1 MKNYVIFAL
10 GIVLGIIMGMKLSS
24 FNKNSISY
32 IKSYETDTI
41 SVTEYVTFRD
51 TIFVEKPKYYKE
63 VIRDTVPIETF
74 SVDGENLLISQ
85 KEYCDSNYIA
95 WVSGIDPRLDSIMVF
110 NSTEYVFKTSTIEK
124 VKTIEDKTEKWFA
137 GAGMYRLD
145 NTLVPKLNVVYQ
157 KNRIMVGACVGLY
170 NNQPMYGIDFN
181 LKVK

>member
-63 VIRDTVPIETF
+63 VIRDTVPIEMF

-110 NSTEYVFKTSTIEK
+110 KNTEYVYKTKTIETI
-124 VKTIEDKTEKWFA
+124 KTIEDGKGKFFA
-137 GAGMYRLD
+137 GAGLYRLD
-145 NTLVPKLNVVYQ
+145 KTFVPKVNVAYQ

>member
-63 VIRDTVPIETF
+63 VIRDTVPIEMF
-74 SVDGENLLISQ
+74 SVDGKNLLISQ

-95 WVSGIDPRLDSIMVF
+95 WVS
-110 NSTEYVFKTSTIEK
+110 
-124 VKTIEDKTEKWFA
+124 
-137 GAGMYRLD
+137 
-145 NTLVPKLNVVYQ
+145 
-157 KNRIMVGACVGLY
+157 
-170 NNQPMYGIDFN
+170 
-181 LKVK
+181 